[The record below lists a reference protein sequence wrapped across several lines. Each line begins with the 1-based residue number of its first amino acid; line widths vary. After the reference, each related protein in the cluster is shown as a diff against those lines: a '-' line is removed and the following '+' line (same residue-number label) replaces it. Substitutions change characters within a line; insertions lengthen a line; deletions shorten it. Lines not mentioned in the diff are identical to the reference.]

1 MRFINKNRNT
11 TLRLYSVSAKEI
23 VVAHQTNTRDEKDK
37 GIYDLPEDDKRLK
50 DLEIK
55 GEEEFNKELM
65 DKRRAGGGHLDDDIF
80 AQNLG
85 SKGMQNNKGYGG
97 AIEQEDLE
105 GGRMTVMVGHRNA
118 QLKDVKYED
127 FKLICLLGRGT
138 FGKVFLAELKA
149 TGL

>member
-1 MRFINKNRNT
+1 MDR
-11 TLRLYSVSAKEI
+11 
-23 VVAHQTNTRDEKDK
+23 
-37 GIYDLPEDDKRLK
+37 
-50 DLEIK
+50 EIK

-65 DKRRAGGGHLDDDIF
+65 AQRAAGGAQLDDDIF
-80 AQNLG
+80 SLDN
-85 SKGMQNNKGYGG
+85 KGGAFQTKGYGG
-97 AIEQEDLE
+97 EIEANDIDD
-105 GGRMTVMVGHRNA
+105 GRQTVMVGHRNA